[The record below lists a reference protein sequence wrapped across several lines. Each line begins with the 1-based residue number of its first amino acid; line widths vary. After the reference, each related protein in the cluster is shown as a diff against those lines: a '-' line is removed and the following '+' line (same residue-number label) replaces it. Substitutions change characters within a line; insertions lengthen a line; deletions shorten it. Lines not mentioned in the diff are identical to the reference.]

1 MNNTEYSLFTDG
13 GSRGNPGNAAI
24 GFVVYKNDKEIFTFK
39 KFLGICT
46 NNIAEYTALVYAL
59 TYLNKQGIKEVT
71 CFLDSE
77 LVVKQLNGLYKVKDE
92 KMKMYNER
100 VQLLKKEFTNITFN
114 HVLREKNKLADKL
127 VNEALDE
134 QENSKEQIAVSN

>member
-1 MNNTEYSLFTDG
+1 MQKTEYTVFTDG

-24 GFVVYKNDKEIFTFK
+24 GFVVYKNDEEVYKFN
-39 KFLGICT
+39 KFLGVCT

-59 TYLNKQGIKEVT
+59 TYLNKLGVKEVA

-92 KMKMYNER
+92 KMKMYNDR
-100 VQLLKKEFTNITFN
+100 VQLLKKEFTAISFN

-127 VNEALDE
+127 VNQALDE
-134 QENSKEQIAVSN
+134 AEKNNI